1 MKHVYFD
8 HNATTPLDERV
19 FAAMLPYLRDQYG
32 NASSRHEFG
41 TLARKAVNEAREQ
54 VAALVGVQPV
64 QLVFTSGGTESNNAF
79 VKGAAG
85 MLKPSQIAVSA
96 IEHPCVAKPAQEL
109 VRAGWKLRKLAVDHD
124 GRIDVSSAPDTG
136 TRFRV
141 TLPVASASGWFK

>member
-41 TLARKAVNEAREQ
+41 TLARKAVNEARQQ

-64 QLVFTSGGTESNNAF
+64 QIVFTSGGTESNNAF

-96 IEHPCVAKPAQEL
+96 NIPGTHKSHSVSVAAPAP
-109 VRAGWKLRKLAVDHD
+109 
-124 GRIDVSSAPDTG
+124 SARSTPS
-136 TRFRV
+136 V
-141 TLPVASASGWFK
+141 